1 MNVSS
6 ESPELQTMLNA
17 LKQDL
22 EKRLSAINMI
32 EELLGAKGTTDATV
46 VSSSRQKTV
55 HHRRR
60 KRQAVP
66 VPTRP
71 SGKTSVMVSD
81 SRVFRKIK
89 EWGDEFTIGQLL
101 KEFSGLTRADARG
114 IISRL
119 LKDGNLE
126 QVEEGRGRKPA
137 VYKPLE
143 GAGAAESQS
152 EARA

>member
-6 ESPELQTMLNA
+6 NSPDLEALLNN

-22 EKRLSAINMI
+22 EKRLTAINMI

-46 VSSSRQKTV
+46 VSGPKKAI

-81 SRVFRKIK
+81 SRVFRKIR

-137 VYKPLE
+137 VYKPTD
-143 GAGAAESQS
+143 GAGASETQS